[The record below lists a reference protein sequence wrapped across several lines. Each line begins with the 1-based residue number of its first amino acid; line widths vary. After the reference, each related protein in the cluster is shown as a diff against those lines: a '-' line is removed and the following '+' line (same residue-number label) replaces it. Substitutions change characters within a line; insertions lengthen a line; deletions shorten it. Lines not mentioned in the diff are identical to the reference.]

1 MSGSKAIPGQK
12 WGHDTRLLYWP
23 VILCIFMC
31 RAWMRP
37 FANLCFA
44 MMQRMWSAK
53 MKLACRMGKGLAC
66 GFELGLWMMMFRA
79 LLSSSTPDTC
89 MSWESERDASVTH
102 WCGFNIR
109 LLVPPA
115 PPHVQLFCLPA
126 EGRQTWQHPIQGV
139 WFLVPPGSSD
149 KHLQQETFGPGS
161 HLYSPPYT
169 LSGHCYLKKIGVC
182 VSLWLLA

>member
-1 MSGSKAIPGQK
+1 
-12 WGHDTRLLYWP
+12 
-23 VILCIFMC
+23 MC

-66 GFELGLWMMMFRA
+66 GLELGLWMMMFRA

-89 MSWESERDASVTH
+89 MSCYSERWSMTN
-102 WCGFNIR
+102 WGGFNIR
-109 LLVPPA
+109 LLVPP
-115 PPHVQLFCLPA
+115 PHMQLCCLPA
-126 EGRQTWQHPIQGV
+126 EGRQTWQHPIQVV

-149 KHLQQETFGPGS
+149 KHLQQETVGPGS
-161 HLYSPPYT
+161 HLCSPPYM
-169 LSGHCYLKKIGVC
+169 LSGHCYLKKTGVC
-182 VSLWLLA
+182 VNWWLHTWKQMKHFLCIQSVLSQMFAV

>member
-1 MSGSKAIPGQK
+1 
-12 WGHDTRLLYWP
+12 
-23 VILCIFMC
+23 MC

-66 GFELGLWMMMFRA
+66 GLELGLWMMMFRA

-89 MSWESERDASVTH
+89 MSCYSERWSTTN
-102 WCGFNIR
+102 WGGFNIR
-109 LLVPPA
+109 LLVPP
-115 PPHVQLFCLPA
+115 PHMQLFCLPA
-126 EGRQTWQHPIQGV
+126 EGRQTWQHPIQVV

-149 KHLQQETFGPGS
+149 KHLQQETVGPGS
-161 HLYSPPYT
+161 HLCSPPYM
-169 LSGHCYLKKIGVC
+169 LSGHCYLKKTGVC
-182 VSLWLLA
+182 VNWWLHTWKQMKHLPL